1 MTAGLFRSL
10 QVRNY
15 RIFAAGQ
22 VVSLTGTW
30 MQRLAQDWLVLKL
43 SHGSGTAV
51 GITTGLQFLPT
62 LLFGLYGGVLADR
75 YPKRTLLLLAQTG
88 MGLTALVLGLL
99 DVTGLVTLWQ
109 VYALAF
115 ALGLASVLDAPV
127 RQAFVSELVGPEL
140 VPNAVSLN
148 SAIFNSARIV
158 GPTIAGV
165 VIGLWGTGPAF
176 LANAVSFLAVI
187 GGLLLLRTA
196 ELHPARREPREPGQ
210 LRAGLRYVRARPD
223 LLVPIL
229 LIGIVGTFGL
239 NFQITM
245 ALVATEVFGR
255 GAEAYGLLSAGLAV
269 GSLLGALLAAARRT
283 VRLRLVLGAA
293 LAFGVLEVLTG
304 LMPTYWTFFALLVP
318 TGAAALTMTTAANA
332 SLQARTSPEMRG
344 RVMALYI
351 LVFLGGTPFGA
362 PVIGWLATELG
373 PRSSLLIGGSIS
385 AIGAIG
391 ATIVLARV
399 RRLQLTPHLMSRH
412 PHVHVRPLPPAR
424 APAPGRAERPPP
436 ARTAPAYDPAAS
448 AP

>member
-1 MTAGLFRSL
+1 MTAALFRSL

-15 RIFAAGQ
+15 RLFASGQ
-22 VVSLTGTW
+22 AISLTGTW
-30 MQRLAQDWLVLKL
+30 MQRLAQDWLVLRL

-75 YPKRTLLLLAQTG
+75 YPKRVLLLVGQTG

-115 ALGLASVLDAPV
+115 ALGLASVLDVPV
-127 RQAFVSELVGPEL
+127 RQAFVSELVGPDL

-148 SAIFNSARIV
+148 SAIFNTARIV
-158 GPTIAGV
+158 GPTVAGII
-165 VIGLWGTGPAF
+165 IGLWGTGPAF
-176 LANAVSFLAVI
+176 LANAASYLAVI
-187 GGLLLLRTA
+187 AGLLLLRGG
-196 ELHPARREPREPGQ
+196 ELHPAQPEPREPGQ

-223 LLVPIL
+223 LLVPIA
-229 LIGIVGTFGL
+229 LIGVVGTFGL

-245 ALVATEVFGR
+245 ALIATEVFGR
-255 GAEAYGLLSAGLAV
+255 GAGAYGLLSAGLAI
-269 GSLLGALLAAARRT
+269 GSLLGALLAAARRA

-293 LAFGVLEVLTG
+293 FAFGVLEVVTG

-332 SLQARTSPEMRG
+332 ALQARTSPQMRG

-362 PVIGWLATELG
+362 PVIGWLATVAG
-373 PRSSLLIGGSIS
+373 PRSSLLIGGVVS
-385 AIGAIG
+385 ALA
-391 ATIVLARV
+391 AVAAAVVLVRARRMTVTPHLTRPHLQVHV
-399 RRLQLTPHLMSRH
+399 RRL
-412 PHVHVRPLPPAR
+412 PPE
-424 APAPGRAERPPP
+424 P
-436 ARTAPAYDPAAS
+436 TSAACDS
-448 AP
+448 VANAS

>member
-1 MTAGLFRSL
+1 MTAPLFRSL
-10 QVRNY
+10 SVRNY
-15 RIFAAGQ
+15 RIFAGGQ
-22 VVSLTGTW
+22 AISLTGTW
-30 MQRLAQDWLVLKL
+30 MQRLAQDWLVLRL

-75 YPKRTLLLLAQTG
+75 YPKRTLLLCAQTG

-99 DVTGLVTLWQ
+99 DVTGVVALWQ

-115 ALGLASVLDAPV
+115 LLGLASVLDAPV
-127 RQAFVSELVGPEL
+127 RQAFVPELVGPAL

-158 GPTIAGV
+158 GPTIAGA
-165 VIGLWGTGPAF
+165 VISLWGTGPAF
-176 LANAVSFLAVI
+176 LANAASYLAVI
-187 GGLLLLRTA
+187 GGLVLLRSG
-196 ELHPARREPREPGQ
+196 ELHPARLEQPEPGQ

-223 LLVPIL
+223 LLVPIAL
-229 LIGIVGTFGL
+229 VGIVGTFGL

-245 ALVATEVFGR
+245 ALIATQVFGR
-255 GAEAYGLLSAGLAV
+255 GASAYGLLSAGLAI
-269 GSLLGALLAAARRT
+269 GSLLGALFAAARRK

-293 LAFGVLEVLTG
+293 LAFGLLEVLTG
-304 LMPTYWTFFALLVP
+304 LMPTYWTFFALLIP

-332 SLQARTSPEMRG
+332 ALQGRTSPQMRG

-373 PRSSLLIGGSIS
+373 PRSSLLIGGTIS
-385 AIGAIG
+385 ALGAIG
-391 ATIVLARV
+391 ATIVLARA
-399 RRLQLTPHLMSRH
+399 RRVTVIPHLIRRH
-412 PHVHVRPLPPAR
+412 PHVHVRSVPPKRR
-424 APAPGRAERPPP
+424 AAG
-436 ARTAPAYDPAAS
+436 YDHIAS
-448 AP
+448 T